1 MAGIQLIAE
10 IEPKNS
16 GSFALL
22 DDKYMRGGL
31 RVVETY
37 DELESIPTD
46 RLKDGCLAMVTTPS
60 RVLYVYDQAN
70 DTWEPFSSGGG
81 GGGSD
86 WLCVEDGETTK
97 LVKDVDTWT
106 QKVVVINHIR
116 TYTDYFALPTE
127 YVQNNEVAYCKAD
140 VMEGTT
146 TYKKGLYSY
155 DAEKASWI
163 EVNSTIEID
172 SALSDTSKRP
182 VQNRVVTRALEEKVS
197 KDDVDNVIS
206 RFSENPIQNKAVALA
221 LENIKPGKTMTAEE
235 YDVLDDETKND
246 DSFYYISD
254 TGEIY
259 QNGIIYGGKQV
270 FDVTQEE
277 YDALTDEEKSNNEY
291 HCTDTGRTYINGI
304 LYGDKK
310 SIELTYE
317 EYKQL
322 EADGLVEP
330 DVDYIIVGNESGV
343 LLTSTDVAYD
353 NEKTVKDKF
362 DEVDETF
369 NEYVTKNNFSK
380 LNIKQFNDPGSNTSF
395 KYVTITGLSA
405 IGGIELNSAYAG
417 KYMFSTPKSTP
428 IYFGSGQYRG
438 YTLNGYAWNGDGSVL
453 YLKLAGFKPFSISV
467 LGSVPDGTYNTQT
480 IISDMTDIAP
490 EGITFIST
498 IDDNAIKADIMNLCG
513 NRVMKTFDNTGSSTE
528 KWCKICSALTTGIGC
543 NIKLTASRADS
554 TATVQYFSTVFRDS
568 KYRYTSYYISKER
581 TVYESELVAEYSAY
595 IIADANNDIWVH
607 VPSYGK
613 AIIEIDTRVIT
624 IDGTVG
630 TPVKDYVYSSFEHQY
645 DGRINDTESSNLS
658 TYSSSKI
665 NTELNKKLHTYS
677 KQWYG
682 NHDRYVKLGSIPIS
696 TGSVSVGSL
705 LVTLFASSTK
715 LEEYP
720 VGTINLNISSGAAV
734 NAFNINGFSTIALN
748 TPRTDNIYTPRI
760 VVDKTS
766 THYVLYIDCSYNY
779 LKITCSILNST
790 NFTFCDFETASALEG
805 TEVWSSVT
813 SDDIKYLGSLKTN
826 SNTNLTTITFDETYA
841 VATSGGHGCTY
852 MVRNGIC
859 YVNMDVRIKTNGQI
873 CTLPNP
879 VQTVVNIPM
888 TVFMHNLTGEVEA
901 VNNGVL
907 IIRSDGTATT
917 LGALG
922 NESRYMINF
931 SYPIK

>member
-37 DELESIPTD
+37 DELASIPSD
-46 RLKDGCLAMVTTPS
+46 RLKDGCLSMVTTPS
-60 RVLYVYDQAN
+60 RVLYVYDQET
-70 DTWEPFSSGGG
+70 DTWSPFSSGGG

-106 QKVVVINHIR
+106 QKIVVINHIK
-116 TYTDYFALPTE
+116 TYADYFALPTE

-146 TYKKGLYSY
+146 IYKKGLYSY
-155 DAEKASWI
+155 DVSKASWV

-235 YDVLDDETKND
+235 YEALDNETKND

-259 QNGIIYGGKQV
+259 QNGIIYGGKQI

-310 SIELTYE
+310 PIELTYE

-322 EADGLVEP
+322 DVDGLVEP

-343 LLTSTDVAYD
+343 LLSNIDIEHGTTGATSYEVIENLKGDVATIQED
-353 NEKTVKDKF
+353 VTTL
-362 DEVDETF
+362 ETNVTTKQENIF
-369 NEYVTKNNFSK
+369 KKHILSVRAGEANRYV
-380 LNIKQFNDPGSNTSF
+380 L
-395 KYVTITGLSA
+395 
-405 IGGIELNSAYAG
+405 
-417 KYMFSTPKSTP
+417 
-428 IYFGSGQYRG
+428 
-438 YTLNGYAWNGDGSVL
+438 
-453 YLKLAGFKPFSISV
+453 LAS
-467 LGSVPDGTYNTQT
+467 
-480 IISDMTDIAP
+480 
-490 EGITFIST
+490 
-498 IDDNAIKADIMNLCG
+498 
-513 NRVMKTFDNTGSSTE
+513 
-528 KWCKICSALTTGIGC
+528 CK
-543 NIKLTASRADS
+543 
-554 TATVQYFSTVFRDS
+554 V
-568 KYRYTSYYISKER
+568 
-581 TVYESELVAEYSAY
+581 
-595 IIADANNDIWVH
+595 
-607 VPSYGK
+607 
-613 AIIEIDTRVIT
+613 
-624 IDGTVG
+624 
-630 TPVKDYVYSSFEHQY
+630 
-645 DGRINDTESSNLS
+645 SNLS
-658 TYSSSKI
+658 LHNEPIVLSGVMGENNNANKLLFEVSVSFKTYTTYDTIFTGYINKNIFSVTDMFVTFDESTNIVYLYLDMCRVWSMASFDITIPQRNAEYYGLTIADVNSDKQSDTFIGNEIARMSASPNVKVLAGLDDTTSSTTNTYSSSKI
-665 NTELNKKLHTYS
+665 DTELNKKLHTYT

-682 NHDRYVKLGSIPIS
+682 SHNRYVKLGSIPIS
-696 TGSVSVGSL
+696 TGTVSVGSL

-715 LEEYP
+715 VEEYP
-720 VGTINLNISSGAAV
+720 VGTINLNISSGAATK
-734 NAFNINGFSTIALN
+734 AFNINGFSTIALN
-748 TPRTDNIYTPRI
+748 IPRADNSNTPRI

-790 NFTFCDFETASALEG
+790 NFTFGDFEVVSALEG

-826 SNTNLTTITFDETYA
+826 SDTNLTTITFDETKA
-841 VATSGGHGCTY
+841 IATSGGHGCTY

-859 YVNMDVRIKTNGQI
+859 YVNMDARIKTNGQI
-873 CTLPNP
+873 CTLPKP

-888 TVFMHNLTGEVEA
+888 TVFMHNLTGEVDA

-907 IIRSDGTATT
+907 IIRSDGTVTT
-917 LGALG
+917 LGALT
-922 NESRYMINF
+922 NESRYMMNF
-931 SYPIK
+931 SYPIM

>member
-1 MAGIQLIAE
+1 MGIQLISE
-10 IEPKNS
+10 LEPKNS

-22 DDKYMRGGL
+22 DDKYIRGGL
-31 RVVETY
+31 RVVETF
-37 DELESIPTD
+37 DELSLIPTD
-46 RLKDGCLAMVTTPS
+46 RLKDGCLSMVTTPS
-60 RVLYVYDQAN
+60 RVLYAYDKELN
-70 DTWEPFSSGGG
+70 SWSPFSSGGG

-116 TYTDYFALPTE
+116 TYADYFALPTE

-146 TYKKGLYSY
+146 IYKKGLYSY
-155 DAEKASWI
+155 DVSKASWV

-182 VQNRVVTRALEEKVS
+182 VQNRVVTKALEEKVS

-206 RFSENPIQNKAVALA
+206 RFSENPIQNKAVATA
-221 LENIKPGKTMTAEE
+221 LENIKNSKTMTAEE
-235 YDVLDDETKND
+235 YSVLDDETKND
-246 DSFYYISD
+246 GSFYYISD

-259 QNGIIYGGKQV
+259 QNGIIYGGKQI

-277 YDALTDEEKSNNEY
+277 YDALTDEEKANNEY
-291 HCTDTGRTYINGI
+291 HCTDTGRVYINGI

-310 SIELTYE
+310 SIEMTYE

-322 EADGLVEP
+322 ESDGLVEA

-395 KYVTITGLSA
+395 KYVTITGSSA

-438 YTLNGYAWNGDGSVL
+438 YTLNGYAWNNDGSVL

-467 LGSVPDGTYNTQT
+467 LGSDINGNYNTKT
-480 IISDMTDIAP
+480 VISDMTNTVP
-490 EGITFIST
+490 EGVAFIST
-498 IDDNAIKADIMNLCG
+498 LNDNATKEDIMNLCG
-513 NRVMKTFDNTGSSTE
+513 NRVMKIFDNGTATK
-528 KWCKICSALTTGIGC
+528 KWYKICSALTSGRGC

-554 TATVQYFSTVFRDS
+554 TATVQYFSALFRDNA
-568 KYRYTSYYISKER
+568 YRYTSYYITRER
-581 TVYESELVAEYSAY
+581 TVYASELSFEYSCY
-595 IIADANNDIWVH
+595 IVVDANNDIWIS
-607 VPSYGK
+607 VPSYGR
-613 AIIEIDTRVIT
+613 AIIEIDLNTIT
-624 IDGTVG
+624 IDGTEG
-630 TPVKDYVYSSFEHQY
+630 TPVADYVYNSFDYRDIE
-645 DGRINDTESSNLS
+645 
-658 TYSSSKI
+658 
-665 NTELNKKLHTYS
+665 
-677 KQWYG
+677 
-682 NHDRYVKLGSIPIS
+682 
-696 TGSVSVGSL
+696 
-705 LVTLFASSTK
+705 A
-715 LEEYP
+715 
-720 VGTINLNISSGAAV
+720 
-734 NAFNINGFSTIALN
+734 
-748 TPRTDNIYTPRI
+748 
-760 VVDKTS
+760 
-766 THYVLYIDCSYNY
+766 
-779 LKITCSILNST
+779 T
-790 NFTFCDFETASALEG
+790 N
-805 TEVWSSVT
+805 
-813 SDDIKYLGSLKTN
+813 
-826 SNTNLTTITFDETYA
+826 ITFNTTYA

-859 YVNMDVRIKTNGQI
+859 YVNMDARIKTNGQI
-873 CTLPNP
+873 CTLPKP

-888 TVFMHNLTGEVEA
+888 TVFMHNLTGEVDA

-907 IIRSDGTATT
+907 IIRSDGTVTT
-917 LGALG
+917 LGALT
-922 NESRYMINF
+922 NESRYMMNF
-931 SYPIK
+931 SYPIM